1 MDIIGL
7 LLQTIGIIF
16 LAGVLL
22 MVLGL
27 VAFSVLIMVEE
38 FTDHIKKK
46 GGKKK

>member
-1 MDIIGL
+1 MDIIGI

-27 VAFSVLIMVEE
+27 VAFAVLIMVEE
-38 FTDHIKKK
+38 FIDRLKKK

>member
-1 MDIIGL
+1 MDIIGI

-27 VAFSVLIMVEE
+27 VAFAVLIMVEE
-38 FTDHIKKK
+38 FIDCLKKR
-46 GGKKK
+46 GGKK

>member
-27 VAFSVLIMVEE
+27 VAFAVLIMVEE
-38 FTDHIKKK
+38 FMDHIKKK
-46 GGKKK
+46 GGKK

>member
-1 MDIIGL
+1 MDIIGI

-27 VAFSVLIMVEE
+27 VAFAVLIMVEE
-38 FTDHIKKK
+38 ITDHIKKK
-46 GGKKK
+46 GGKK

>member
-1 MDIIGL
+1 MDIIGI

-27 VAFSVLIMVEE
+27 VAFAVLVMVEE
-38 FTDHIKKK
+38 FTERLKKK
-46 GGKKK
+46 GGKK

>member
-1 MDIIGL
+1 MDIIGI

-27 VAFSVLIMVEE
+27 VAFTVLIMVEE
-38 FTDHIKKK
+38 FTDRIKKK
-46 GGKKK
+46 GGKK